1 VLAWGIATGVVGL
14 LSLVIGAKVLRL
26 RGHYFAI
33 GTIAIVELFRLV
45 ISAASGITGGG
56 DGLNVPLMRASP
68 AFVLSLYLYVMLGLM
83 VAAFALNAWVGA
95 SKLGFGLRCIRQNE
109 DASEMVGIATTR
121 YKIAAYV
128 LSSVLCGTVG
138 AVYASWVG
146 YIDPTDSFDILLT
159 LKVPVMVMLGGL
171 GSVLGPAVGAGVF
184 VLVEEFFWARFLEWN
199 RAIIGFLI
207 VGRQWFDGDEELY
220 VIEANPRA
228 SRTVPF
234 VSKATGLPLAKLGCR
249 VMLGEKLAAM
259 DLPEDPCGEHIS
271 VKEAVLPFD
280 RFAGADALLV
290 LPPYLVQG
298 PPSGT
303 ERYITAVA
311 GVSSLPV
318 IALTIFATW

>member
-1 VLAWGIATGVVGL
+1 MWRWAVFAVWAAALAATPFMGDLYVVRLSIAIAMFSALACSWNIVGGYMGYPSFSTAAFFGLGAYAGAISQRAGVDMVLAWGVATGVVGVV
-14 LSLVIGAKVLRL
+14 SLVIGVMVLRL

-95 SKLGFGLRCIRQNE
+95 SKLGFALRCIRQNE

-146 YIDPTDSFDILLT
+146 YIDPSDSFDILLT
-159 LKVPVMVMLGGL
+159 LKIPVMVMLGGL
-171 GSVLGPAVGAGVF
+171 GTVLGPAVGAGVF

-207 VGRQWFDGDEELY
+207 VFLIFFLPGGLLG
-220 VIEANPRA
+220 IEYRKLLRTRA
-228 SRTVPF
+228 TPSP
-234 VSKATGLPLAKLGCR
+234 ATGRAEGR
-249 VMLGEKLAAM
+249 
-259 DLPEDPCGEHIS
+259 
-271 VKEAVLPFD
+271 
-280 RFAGADALLV
+280 GA
-290 LPPYLVQG
+290 
-298 PPSGT
+298 
-303 ERYITAVA
+303 R
-311 GVSSLPV
+311 
-318 IALTIFATW
+318 